1 MSEVK
6 KSTESIT
13 TKSWFKFENM
23 NDYVQ
28 GLSEMEE
35 MLNVWRDNADEG
47 FKRSFTI
54 SPESNEFKFQLTLE
68 VIPHDYE
75 S

>member
-1 MSEVK
+1 MTEVK

-28 GLSEMEE
+28 GLAEMEE
-35 MLNVWRDNADEG
+35 MLNAWRDNADEG
-47 FKRSFTI
+47 FKRSFAIT
-54 SPESNEFKFQLTLE
+54 PESNEFKFQLTLE
-68 VIPHDYE
+68 VVPHDYE